1 MDIQSSSS
9 SDLTSS
15 RNRIPDYLLDTPI
28 CQAKK
33 KMKLAKDQTGTMPI
47 QLPTHWNPKDKCA
60 LLELSKGN
68 LRVSYNGTGKNDS
81 DAAAV
86 RANHPMPYQCG
97 LFYFEVT
104 IISKGQSGYIGIGF
118 CTSSVDLKKL
128 PGWENYSWGYHGD
141 DGHSFCFSGTGKAYG
156 PTFTTKD
163 TIGCCIN
170 FMDMTVFYT
179 KNGVN
184 LGIAFRDI
192 KNDHLYYPAIGLR
205 TPGEIVEANFG
216 QKKFKFDIEN
226 CIKEEKAKLWHY
238 INTIELPILKPDFS
252 NITNINNKSSN
263 GLNELVLQ
271 YLVHHG
277 YSETAQTF
285 YNNAFAKNDKS
296 IKQDE
301 NKMEEC
307 DVIGAGGLSGIA
319 KSNEYFDIESLKNRQ
334 RIKEYVMK
342 GDIDSAID
350 ITNRLYPTVL
360 ANNDILLF
368 NLRCRKFIEMI
379 RKNEELDMDTEIETI
394 DEDAMDAMDVD
405 DDKNKALCQRI
416 IETMKYG
423 QELQSIYGQDERD
436 EIKDTLTETFSLF
449 AYEHPNNSILSYLL
463 EPSRREIVAN
473 QLNVAIL
480 ESQGEP
486 SKPAIETLYRQSAVA
501 VRELVKNNVGSAAF
515 INVKKDC
522 LM

>member
-1 MDIQSSSS
+1 
-9 SDLTSS
+9 
-15 RNRIPDYLLDTPI
+15 
-28 CQAKK
+28 
-33 KMKLAKDQTGTMPI
+33 MPI

-68 LRVSYNGTGKNDS
+68 LRVSYNGTGKTDG

-86 RANHPMPYQCG
+86 RANYPMPYQCG

-104 IISKGQSGYIGIGF
+104 IINKGRNGYIGIGF
-118 CTSSVDLKKL
+118 CTASVDLRKL
-128 PGWENYSWGYHGD
+128 PGWENNSWGYHGD

-192 KNDHLYYPAIGLR
+192 KNDSLYYPAIGLR
-205 TPGEIVEANFG
+205 TPGEVVEANFG

-226 CIKEEKAKLWHY
+226 YYSDI
-238 INTIELPILKPDFS
+238 IN
-252 NITNINNKSSN
+252 NNKSSV

-285 YNNAFAKNDKS
+285 YNNAFAKGDKA
-296 IKQDE
+296 IKQSEE

-307 DVIGAGGLSGIA
+307 DVVDFVL
-319 KSNEYFDIESLKNRQ
+319 
-334 RIKEYVMK
+334 K

-350 ITNRLYPTVL
+350 LTNRLYPTVL
-360 ANNDILLF
+360 ENNDILLF

-379 RKNEELDMDTEIETI
+379 RKNEELDMDTEDAI
-394 DEDAMDAMDVD
+394 DDDAMD
-405 DDKNKALCQRI
+405 
-416 IETMKYG
+416 
-423 QELQSIYGQDERD
+423 
-436 EIKDTLTETFSLF
+436 ETFSLF
-449 AYEHPNNSILSYLL
+449 AYEHPNNSVLAYLL
-463 EPSRREIVAN
+463 EPSRREIIAN

-480 ESQGEP
+480 GMY
-486 SKPAIETLYRQSAVA
+486 I
-501 VRELVKNNVGSAAF
+501 
-515 INVKKDC
+515 
-522 LM
+522 

>member
-1 MDIQSSSS
+1 MDMQSASSSS
-9 SDLTSS
+9 SDISTA
-15 RNRIPDYLLDTPI
+15 RPRIPDYLLDTPI

-68 LRVSYNGTGKNDS
+68 LRVSYNGTGKSD
-81 DAAAV
+81 DAASV
-86 RANHPMPYQCG
+86 RANYPMPYQCG

-104 IISKGQSGYIGIGF
+104 IINKGHKGYIGIGF
-118 CTSSVDLKKL
+118 CTGSVDLKKL

-192 KNDHLYYPAIGLR
+192 KNDYLYYPAIGLR
-205 TPGEIVEANFG
+205 TPGEVVEANFG

-238 INTIELPILKPDFS
+238 INSIDLPIIKPDYS
-252 NITNINNKSSN
+252 NIINNNKTSN

-285 YNNAFAKNDKS
+285 YKNAFAKNDKT
-296 IKQDE
+296 IKQNEE

-307 DVIGAGGLSGIA
+307 DVVGAGGLSGIA
-319 KSNEYFDIESLKNRQ
+319 KNNEIIDMESLKNRQ
-334 RIKEYVMK
+334 RIKDFVLK

-350 ITNRLYPTVL
+350 LTNRLYPTVL
-360 ANNDILLF
+360 ENNDILLF

-379 RKNEELDMDTEIETI
+379 RKNEELDMDTEDAI
-394 DEDAMDAMDVD
+394 DDDAMDVD
-405 DDKNKALCQRI
+405 DDKTKNMSQRI

-423 QELQSIYGQDERD
+423 QELQSLYGNDERE
-436 EIKDTLTETFSLF
+436 EIKNTLTETFSLF
-449 AYEHPNNSILSYLL
+449 AYEHPNNSVLAYLL
-463 EPSRREIVAN
+463 EPSRSEIVAN

-486 SKPAIETLYRQSAVA
+486 ASPAIETLYRQSAVA
-501 VRELVKNNVGSAAF
+501 VRELVKYNVGAAAF

>member
-1 MDIQSSSS
+1 MDIQSASSS
-9 SDLTSS
+9 SDLSS
-15 RNRIPDYLLDTPI
+15 TRPKIPDYLLDTPI

-68 LRVSYNGTGKNDS
+68 LRVSYNGTGKSDT
-81 DAAAV
+81 DAASV

-104 IISKGQSGYIGIGF
+104 IISKGRNGYIGIGF
-118 CTSSVDLKKL
+118 CTGNVDLKKL
-128 PGWENYSWGYHGD
+128 PGWENNSWGYHGD
-141 DGHSFCFSGTGKAYG
+141 DGHSFCSSGTGKAYG

-170 FMDMTVFYT
+170 FMNMTVFYT

-192 KNDHLYYPAIGLR
+192 KSDYQYYPSIGLR

-226 CIKEEKAKLWHY
+226 CIKEEKAKLWNY
-238 INTIELPILKPDFS
+238 INTIELPIIKPDHS
-252 NITNINNKSSN
+252 ELKNNESTN

-285 YNNAFAKNDKS
+285 YYNAFAKNDKA
-296 IKQDE
+296 IKQKEE
-301 NKMEEC
+301 NKMEEY
-307 DVIGAGGLSGIA
+307 DVVGAGGLSGIA
-319 KSNEYFDIESLKNRQ
+319 KDNEIFDMESLKNRQ
-334 RIKEYVMK
+334 RIKEFVLK
-342 GDIDSAID
+342 GDIDSAIEL
-350 ITNRLYPTVL
+350 TNRLYPTVL
-360 ANNDILLF
+360 ENNDILLF

-379 RKNEELDMDTEIETI
+379 RKNEELDMDTEVEGM
-394 DEDAMDAMDVD
+394 DEDAMDID
-405 DDKNKALCQRI
+405 DDKNKNMSQRI
-416 IETMKYG
+416 METMKYG
-423 QELQSIYGQDERD
+423 QELQSMYGHDERE
-436 EIKDTLTETFSLF
+436 EIKNSLTETFSLF

-486 SKPAIETLYRQSAVA
+486 ASPAIETLYKQSAVT
-501 VRELVKNNVGSAAF
+501 VRELVKYNVGAAAF

>member
-1 MDIQSSSS
+1 MDIASSS
-9 SDLTSS
+9 SDLTSA
-15 RNRIPDYLLDTPI
+15 RPRIPDYLLDTPI

-47 QLPTHWNPKDKCA
+47 QLPTHWNPKDKCS

-68 LRVSYNGTGKNDS
+68 LRVSYNGTGKTDG

-86 RANHPMPYQCG
+86 RANYPMPYQCG

-104 IISKGQSGYIGIGF
+104 IINKGRNGYIGIGF
-118 CTSSVDLKKL
+118 CTASVDLKKL

-192 KNDHLYYPAIGLR
+192 KNDFLYYPAIGLR
-205 TPGEIVEANFG
+205 TPGEVVEANFG

-238 INTIELPILKPDFS
+238 INSIDLPIIKPDYS
-252 NITNINNKSSN
+252 DIINNNKSSS

-285 YNNAFAKNDKS
+285 YNNAFGKGDKT
-296 IKQDE
+296 IKQSEE

-307 DVIGAGGLSGIA
+307 DVVGAGGLSGIA
-319 KSNEYFDIESLKNRQ
+319 TKSDEIIDMESLKNRQ
-334 RIKEYVMK
+334 RIKNFILK

-350 ITNRLYPTVL
+350 LTNRLYPTVL
-360 ANNDILLF
+360 ENNDILLF
-368 NLRCRKFIEMI
+368 NLRCRKFLEMI
-379 RKNEELDMDTEIETI
+379 RKNEELDMDTDTI
-394 DEDAMDAMDVD
+394 DDDAMDVD
-405 DDKNKALCQRI
+405 DEKNKNISQKI

-423 QELQSIYGQDERD
+423 QELQSLYGHDERD
-436 EIKDTLTETFSLF
+436 EIKNTLKETFSLF
-449 AYEHPNNSILSYLL
+449 AYEHPNNSSLAYLL

-486 SKPAIETLYRQSAVA
+486 ASPAIETLYRQSSVA
-501 VRELVKNNVGSAAF
+501 VRELVKYNVGAASF

>member
-1 MDIQSSSS
+1 MDMQSSSSS
-9 SDLTSS
+9 SDLSNT

-33 KMKLAKDQTGTMPI
+33 KMKLAKDQNGTMPI
-47 QLPTHWNPKDKCA
+47 QLPTHWNPKDKCS

-68 LRVSYNGTGKNDS
+68 LRVSYQGTGGNDT

-104 IISKGQSGYIGIGF
+104 IISKGQKGYIGIGF
-118 CTSSVDLKKL
+118 CTASVDLKKL

-141 DGHSFCFSGTGKAYG
+141 DGHSFCFSGSGKAYG

-192 KNDHLYYPAIGLR
+192 KNDYMYYPAIGLR

-238 INTIELPILKPDFS
+238 INSIDLPILTPDYSESS
-252 NITNINNKSSN
+252 NNNNNKSSN

-285 YNNAFAKNDKS
+285 YNNAFAKNDKA
-296 IKQDE
+296 IKQNE
-301 NKMEEC
+301 EMEEY
-307 DVIGAGGLSGIA
+307 DVVGAGGLSGIA
-319 KSNEYFDIESLKNRQ
+319 KDNEVLDMENLKNRQ

-350 ITNRLYPTVL
+350 LTNRLYPTVL
-360 ANNDILLF
+360 ENNNILLF

-379 RKNEELDMDTEIETI
+379 RKNEELDMDTEIDTINDDAMDI
-394 DEDAMDAMDVD
+394 DED
-405 DDKNKALCQRI
+405 KNKSMNQRI

-423 QELQSIYGQDERD
+423 QELQSEYGQDDRE
-436 EIKDTLTETFSLF
+436 EIKNTLTETFSLF
-449 AYEHPNNSILSYLL
+449 AYEHPNNSTLAYLL

-486 SKPAIETLYRQSAVA
+486 FNPAIETLYRQSAVA

>member
-1 MDIQSSSS
+1 MDMQSSSS
-9 SDLTSS
+9 SDLSS
-15 RNRIPDYLLDTPI
+15 TRNRIPDYLLDTPI

-47 QLPTHWNPKDKCA
+47 QLPTHWNPKDKCS

-68 LRVSYNGTGKNDS
+68 LRVSYQGTGGNDT

-104 IISKGQSGYIGIGF
+104 IISKGQKGYIGIGF

-141 DGHSFCFSGTGKAYG
+141 DGHSFCFSGSGKAYG

-192 KNDHLYYPAIGLR
+192 KSDYLYYPAIGLR

-238 INTIELPILKPDFS
+238 INSIDLPILTPDYSEMS
-252 NITNINNKSSN
+252 NNNNKSSN

-285 YNNAFAKNDKS
+285 YNNAFAKNDKA
-296 IKQDE
+296 IKKEE

-307 DVIGAGGLSGIA
+307 DVVGAGGLSGIA
-319 KSNEYFDIESLKNRQ
+319 KDNEVFDMESLKNRQ

-350 ITNRLYPTVL
+350 LTNRLYPTVL
-360 ANNDILLF
+360 SNNDILLF

-379 RKNEELDMDTEIETI
+379 RKNEELDMDTEIDTI
-394 DEDAMDAMDVD
+394 DDDAMDVD
-405 DDKNKALCQRI
+405 EDKNKNMSQRI

-423 QELQSIYGQDERD
+423 QELNSLYGQDERD
-436 EIKDTLTETFSLF
+436 EIKNTLTKTFSLF
-449 AYEHPNNSILSYLL
+449 AYEHPNNSALSYLL
-463 EPSRREIVAN
+463 DPSRREIVAN

-486 SKPAIETLYRQSAVA
+486 ASPAIETLYRQSAVA
-501 VRELVKNNVGSAAF
+501 VKELVKNNVGSAAF